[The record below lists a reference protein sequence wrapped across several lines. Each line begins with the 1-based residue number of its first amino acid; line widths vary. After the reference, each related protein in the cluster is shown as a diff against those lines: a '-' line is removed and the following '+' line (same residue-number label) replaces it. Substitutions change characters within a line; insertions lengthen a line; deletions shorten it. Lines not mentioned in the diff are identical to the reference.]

1 MTLRDVVRNAYVYT
15 HTRTLAGSPRQE
27 RVAQLKG
34 VCWHVEL
41 MQGGERGSAAP
52 RTPTLFSKAGFSL
65 HRDFGPAGTGSQ
77 PLALTHPYLENS
89 YWSRNKG
96 TSGSLWTLR
105 SLFYIRH
112 LLQSFKPGRYY
123 LHHWKPASTNCCH
136 QIIFGRI
143 SFTKITSAM
152 FGIRWKKCP
161 PINESG
167 LRCL

>member
-1 MTLRDVVRNAYVYT
+1 MTLRDMVRNVYVYT
-15 HTRTLAGSPRQE
+15 HWQDHPGRSGWHSS
-27 RVAQLKG
+27 RV
-34 VCWHVEL
+34 
-41 MQGGERGSAAP
+41 
-52 RTPTLFSKAGFSL
+52 F
-65 HRDFGPAGTGSQ
+65 AGTWSWCGGARGALQ
-77 PLALTHPYLENS
+77 PVALPRCFLKQFLVRTGILDLQGQGANPQPFTHPYLENS

-123 LHHWKPASTNCCH
+123 LHHWKTASTNCCH

-152 FGIRWKKCP
+152 SGIRWKTCP
-161 PINESG
+161 PISESG

>member
-1 MTLRDVVRNAYVYT
+1 MTLRDVVRNGYVYT

-136 QIIFGRI
+136 QIILV
-143 SFTKITSAM
+143 
-152 FGIRWKKCP
+152 
-161 PINESG
+161 ESP
-167 LRCL
+167 LQK